1 MLVNQNPRSFLP
13 IYNVLM
19 FFQCLVGI
27 HLPLDGEQFIVSVS
41 FLRTS
46 LKLNNN
52 KYIRRCVK
60 AGSDRDLMP
69 LYHFDQL

>member
-1 MLVNQNPRSFLP
+1 M
-13 IYNVLM
+13 
-19 FFQCLVGI
+19 FQCLVGI
-27 HLPLDGEQFIVSVS
+27 RLPLDDEQFIVIVS